1 MNPFRRLAVAIAF
14 TFFAALPI
22 SSIASSSTDFTDL
35 WWNPSESGWGVTIT
49 QNSDVLFLT
58 FFVYGADGKPYWV
71 TATANY
77 MGTSPNGLLVFT
89 GDLYETSGPWLG
101 GQFNAALVNA
111 HKVGTVSFYGQY
123 IEAGQLSYTVNGTTV
138 YKQIERQLLREE
150 NLSGSYYVANV
161 GTTYDCTNPA
171 ANKTAQ
177 VVFDMTIQQNNQAI
191 TITFTDGST
200 TSCTAQGTYWQAG
213 RMGDIQATE
222 VCANGV
228 TETLHFYEIESTQKG
243 FTARYVQHGS
253 LPGGQSCSA
262 TGVLAG
268 VRR

>member
-14 TFFAALPI
+14 TFFAAQPI
-22 SSIASSSTDFTDL
+22 SSIASSFSTDFTDL

-77 MGTSPNGLLVFT
+77 IETSANGSLVFS

-101 GQFNAALVNA
+101 GRFNPAVVNA
-111 HKVGTVSFYGQY
+111 RKVGTATFFGQY
-123 IEAGQLSYTVNGTTV
+123 ITAGQLSYTVNGTTV
-138 YKQIERQLLREE
+138 YKQIERQLLRKE

-161 GTTYDCTNPA
+161 GTTYNCTNPA

-177 VVFDMTIQQNNQAI
+177 LMSDMTIQQNNQAI
-191 TITFTDGST
+191 TITVTDGSI
-200 TSCTAQGTYWQAG
+200 SCTTQGTYWQAG
-213 RMGDIQATE
+213 RMAEIQGTA
-222 VCANGV
+222 VCSNGV
-228 TETLHFYEIESTQKG
+228 TEIVHLYEIESTQKG
-243 FTARYVQHGS
+243 FSGRYESYASIQ
-253 LPGGQSCSA
+253 GQSCSGEGVMA
-262 TGVLAG
+262 GVL
-268 VRR
+268 R